1 VVAKRRCSAVAA
13 SGQPCR
19 ATPKTDVPYCFWH
32 EPGNEEEVAE
42 ARRLGGLRRKR
53 ERTMAGAYD
62 FTGLGSIEEIR
73 RLLEIAVVDTLGAD
87 NSIARAKTL
96 VQIAS
101 AAAKLLETGELEHR
115 IELLE
120 AVVGPKP
127 PELTYGLSALFDSA

>member
-1 VVAKRRCSAVAA
+1 MVAKRRCSAIAA

-32 EPGNEEEVAE
+32 EPGNEDEVAE

-53 ERTMAGAYD
+53 ERTVSGAYD
-62 FTGLGSIEEIR
+62 FTGLGSVEEIR
-73 RLLEIAVVDTLGAD
+73 RLLEIAVIDTLGAD
-87 NSIARAKTL
+87 NSISRAKTL

-101 AAAKLLETGELEHR
+101 SAAKLLETGELERR

-120 AVVGPKP
+120 AAVGSKP
-127 PELTYGLSALFDSA
+127 LEPTGSGSALFDAA

>member
-1 VVAKRRCSAVAA
+1 
-13 SGQPCR
+13 
-19 ATPKTDVPYCFWH
+19 
-32 EPGNEEEVAE
+32 
-42 ARRLGGLRRKR
+42 
-53 ERTMAGAYD
+53 MAGAYD

-127 PELTYGLSALFDSA
+127 PELTDGRSALFDSA